1 MLAGGKIT
9 DVGMPCPIN
18 AHTFGVFPVIFVK
31 QGQQCLFDIGF
42 PGDGILDDFCRDEA
56 IRVHVSFVG
65 GLRFLLLTSS
75 LF

>member
-31 QGQQCLFDIGF
+31 QGQQCLF
-42 PGDGILDDFCRDEA
+42 PDF
-56 IRVHVSFVG
+56 IT
-65 GLRFLLLTSS
+65 FLKFSHEPAL
-75 LF
+75 